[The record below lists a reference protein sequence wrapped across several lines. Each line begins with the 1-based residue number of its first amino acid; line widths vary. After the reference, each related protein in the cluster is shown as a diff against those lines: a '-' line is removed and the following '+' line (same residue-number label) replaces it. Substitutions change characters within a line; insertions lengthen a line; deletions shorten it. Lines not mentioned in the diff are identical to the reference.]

1 MSGKIYAVDP
11 FIKFDGNS
19 VIALSDK
26 TCQKEE
32 RNRHYLSIVP
42 LFMSWVQRTN
52 TEIKWK
58 LDICFIVTNSEIN

>member
-1 MSGKIYAVDP
+1 LSGKIYAVDP

-42 LFMSWVQRTN
+42 LFMS
-52 TEIKWK
+52 
-58 LDICFIVTNSEIN
+58 